1 MTREKMLPILQ
12 KIEEYEHIVLFRHS
26 RPDGDC
32 LGASKG
38 LQRMLRLS
46 FPE

>member
-38 LQRMLRLS
+38 L
-46 FPE
+46 